1 MTSQPDQQKLPLHI
15 TLKWPARP
23 DLALPEVM
31 INAYGADASAVELLL
46 AEAAAAVSAFVAAA
60 AREEERPIARRQQP
74 APAAA
79 PANSTMSTTSLNQ
92 LPPPVWDDE
101 APKGKAPTCPNRG
114 CSCFG
119 MEMIGSKFGG
129 LFCPGSDGAEADGR
143 CRWIEDERGRVR
155 RKLTKA
161 EFDADRAAQRAGSRR

>member
-15 TLKWPARP
+15 TLKWGAKPE
-23 DLALPEVM
+23 LALPEVM
-31 INAYGADASAVELLL
+31 INCYGTDAATVEVLL

-60 AREEERPIARRQQP
+60 A

-79 PANSTMSTTSLNQ
+79 PASTMSTTSLNQ